1 MRKRKTMDGNTAA
14 AYISY
19 AFTEL
24 AAIYP
29 ITPSSTMA
37 ELVDQ
42 WSAQGKHN
50 LFGQPVKV
58 VEMQSEAGAAGVVH
72 GSLKTGALTT
82 TYTASQG
89 LLLMV
94 PNMYKIAGEMLPGV
108 FHVASRAVTTNAL
121 NIFGDHTD
129 VMATRQTG
137 FAMLAESSVQEVMDL
152 APVAH
157 LAAIEANIPFLNFF
171 DGFRTSHEIQKIEVL
186 DYEELAQLVNHE
198 KLATFRQKAMNP
210 NHPTTSGTNQN
221 PDIHFQQRE
230 TINQHYQTLPEIV
243 RFYMKKINALR
254 GTNYDLVDYYGAS
267 DAEEVIV
274 SMGSSTQTIQQ
285 TVDHLCA
292 SGRKVGVLSIHL
304 YRPFPLEVFLEKLPA
319 IVKSIAVLDRSKEPG
334 ANGESLLLD
343 VQSAMYDAAMR
354 PTIIGG
360 RYGLGSKDVTPDQIV
375 AVYDE
380 LLKPKASQKKRF
392 TIGITDDVTQLSLPS
407 KGTLDLTDPSTF
419 QAKFW
424 GFGSDGTVGANKSA
438 IKIIGDHTEKYVQGY
453 FHYDSKKSGG
463 LTVSHLRFGDTPIRS
478 TYLVEHAD
486 FVACHTPAYLHTYD
500 LLKGLKKGGTFLLNT
515 TWSQEQIFKNL
526 PKKMKRYLAENEIR
540 FYTINAMQLAME
552 VGLGGRINTA
562 METAFF
568 YLANIIPTEEILPIL
583 KEEALK
589 SYRHKSMAIVEKNQA
604 AIDRTIELLQEIPVP
619 SKWATIEV
627 PERTSTATT
636 QFVREIVEPINRQEG
651 NQLSV
656 GTLVRNQMTEGV
668 IPVGT
673 TAVEKRG
680 IAVEVPEWLSDR
692 CTMCNECAFV
702 CPHAAIRPFLA
713 DEDEL
718 AEAPEGFIVREM
730 RGANGQKYRIQVSV
744 EDCTGCGLCV
754 EACPAKGKAL
764 TMRPYEEQK
773 EQALNWAFAMTLRQ
787 KENPAKP
794 GTVLGS
800 QFNKP
805 LLEFSGACAG
815 CGETPYV
822 KLLTQMFGDRMM
834 IANATGCS
842 SIWGGTSPVSP
853 YTTNHLGQG
862 PAWSNSLFEDNA
874 EYGYGMFLANQTRR
888 EKLAAQLQSL
898 KAAVSEELQALIED
912 WDFHREESAG
922 TQQRAAKLIA
932 ALEAEVSDT
941 PQLAPILKEKD
952 LFVKPSQW
960 MIGGDGWAYDIG
972 FGGIDHVLASG
983 ADVNILVLDNEVYSN
998 TGGQVSKATP
1008 TSAIAKFAASG
1019 KFVSKKDLGMMAMT
1033 YGHVYVAQIA
1043 SGANQMQTIKA
1054 FEEAER
1060 FPGPSIIIAYTPCIT
1075 HGLAG
1080 GMRQSLK
1087 EAQEAVA
1094 SGYWSLYRYNPLLA
1108 EKGKQPMTLDFKKPA
1123 FDQMPAFMQ
1132 TQVRFASLHSANPN
1146 AAQALFEKTVS
1157 DAKTRFYNYA
1167 RLAGQEEKI
1176 RAKLEKTDVTD
1187 ENSPLESGHP
1197 EQTSAVKSTR
1207 VRRERQTLSE
1217 EQLAERAARRAAR
1230 AKRRQQE

>member
-157 LAAIEANIPFLNFF
+157 LVAIEANIPFLNFF

-198 KLATFRQKAMNP
+198 KLTAFRQKAMNP

-319 IVKSIAVLDRSKEPG
+319 TVKSIAVLDRSKEPG

-343 VQSAMYDAAMR
+343 VQSAMYDAAIR

-478 TYLVEHAD
+478 TYLIEHAD

-515 TWSQEQIFKNL
+515 TWSQEQILNNL

-619 SKWATIEV
+619 SEWATIEV
-627 PERTSTATT
+627 PERTSTAMT

-718 AEAPEGFIVREM
+718 TEAPEGFIVREM

-773 EQALNWAFAMTLRQ
+773 EQAVNWAFAMTLRQ

-898 KAAVSEELQALIED
+898 KAAVSEELQALIDD
-912 WDFHREESAG
+912 WDLHREESAG

-932 ALEAEVSDT
+932 ALEAEASTT
-941 PQLAPILKEKD
+941 PQLNKILQEKD

-1108 EKGKQPMTLDFKKPA
+1108 ENGKQPMTLDFKKPA

-1132 TQVRFASLHSANPN
+1132 TQVRFASLQSANPN
-1146 AAQALFEKTVS
+1146 AAEALFEKTVS

-1176 RAKLEKTDVTD
+1176 RAKLEKNVSTDT
-1187 ENSPLESGHP
+1187 
-1197 EQTSAVKSTR
+1197 EQPMAVKTER
-1207 VRRERQTLSE
+1207 VRREKQPLSE

>member
-198 KLATFRQKAMNP
+198 KLTAFRQKAMNP

-319 IVKSIAVLDRSKEPG
+319 TVKSIAVLDRSKEPG

-343 VQSAMYDAAMR
+343 VQSAMYDAAIR

-478 TYLVEHAD
+478 TYLIEHAD

-515 TWSQEQIFKNL
+515 TWSQEQILKNL

-627 PERTSTATT
+627 PKRTSTATT

-718 AEAPEGFIVREM
+718 TEAPEGFIVREM

-898 KAAVSEELQALIED
+898 KANVSEELQALIDD
-912 WDFHREESAG
+912 WDLHREESAG
-922 TQQRAAKLIA
+922 TQQRATKLIA
-932 ALEAEVSDT
+932 ALEAEAATT
-941 PQLAPILKEKD
+941 PQLNKILQEKD

-1132 TQVRFASLHSANPN
+1132 TQVRFASLQSANPN

-1176 RAKLEKTDVTD
+1176 RAKLEKKVSTDA
-1187 ENSPLESGHP
+1187 
-1197 EQTSAVKSTR
+1197 EQPTAVKTER
-1207 VRRERQTLSE
+1207 VRREKQPLSE
-1217 EQLAERAARRAAR
+1217 EQIAERAARRAAR

>member
-319 IVKSIAVLDRSKEPG
+319 TVKSIAVLDRSKEPG

-343 VQSAMYDAAMR
+343 VQSAMYDAAIR
-354 PTIIGG
+354 PSIIGG

-392 TIGITDDVTQLSLPS
+392 TIGITDDVTQMSLPS

-478 TYLVEHAD
+478 TYLIEHAD

-515 TWSQEQIFKNL
+515 TWSQEQILKNL

-568 YLANIIPTEEILPIL
+568 YLANIIPTEEIMPIL

-627 PERTSTATT
+627 PKRTSTATT

-718 AEAPEGFIVREM
+718 NEAPEGFIVREM

-898 KAAVSEELQALIED
+898 KANVSEELQALIDD
-912 WDFHREESAG
+912 WDLHREESAG

-932 ALEAEVSDT
+932 ALEAEAATT
-941 PQLAPILKEKD
+941 PQLNKILQEKD

-1094 SGYWSLYRYNPLLA
+1094 SGYWSLYRYNPLLT

-1132 TQVRFASLHSANPN
+1132 TQVRFASLQSANPN

-1176 RAKLEKTDVTD
+1176 RAKLEKKVSTDA
-1187 ENSPLESGHP
+1187 
-1197 EQTSAVKSTR
+1197 EQPTAVKTER
-1207 VRRERQTLSE
+1207 VRREKQPLSE

>member
-198 KLATFRQKAMNP
+198 KLAAFRQKAMNP

-254 GTNYDLVDYYGAS
+254 GTNYDLVDYYGAA

-319 IVKSIAVLDRSKEPG
+319 TVKSIAVLDRSKEPG

-343 VQSAMYDAAMR
+343 VQSAMYDAAIR

-380 LLKPKASQKKRF
+380 LIKPKASQKKRF

-478 TYLVEHAD
+478 TYLIEHAD

-515 TWSQEQIFKNL
+515 TWSQEQILNNL

-619 SKWATIEV
+619 SEWATIEV
-627 PERTSTATT
+627 PERTSTAMT

-718 AEAPEGFIVREM
+718 TEAPEGFIVREM

-898 KAAVSEELQALIED
+898 KAAVSEELQALIDD
-912 WDFHREESAG
+912 WDLHREESAG

-932 ALEAEVSDT
+932 ALEAEASTT
-941 PQLAPILKEKD
+941 PQLNKILQEKD

-1108 EKGKQPMTLDFKKPA
+1108 ENGKQPMTLDFKKPA

-1132 TQVRFASLHSANPN
+1132 TQVRFASLQSANPN

-1176 RAKLEKTDVTD
+1176 RAKLEKNVSTDT
-1187 ENSPLESGHP
+1187 
-1197 EQTSAVKSTR
+1197 EQPMAVKTER
-1207 VRRERQTLSE
+1207 VRREKQPLSE

>member
-72 GSLKTGALTT
+72 GSLKTGVLTT

-198 KLATFRQKAMNP
+198 KLTAFRQKAMNP

-319 IVKSIAVLDRSKEPG
+319 TVKSIAVLDRSKEPG

-343 VQSAMYDAAMR
+343 VQSAMYDAAIR

-478 TYLVEHAD
+478 TYLIEHAD

-515 TWSQEQIFKNL
+515 TWSQEQILKNL

-568 YLANIIPTEEILPIL
+568 YLANIIPTEEIMPIL

-627 PERTSTATT
+627 PKRTSTATT

-718 AEAPEGFIVREM
+718 TEAPEGFIVREM
-730 RGANGQKYRIQVSV
+730 RGVNGQKYRIQVSV

-898 KAAVSEELQALIED
+898 KANVSEELQALIDD
-912 WDFHREESAG
+912 WDLHREESAG

-932 ALEAEVSDT
+932 ALEAEAATT
-941 PQLAPILKEKD
+941 PQLNKILQEKD

-1132 TQVRFASLHSANPN
+1132 TQVRFASLQSANPN

-1176 RAKLEKTDVTD
+1176 RAKLEKKVSTYA
-1187 ENSPLESGHP
+1187 
-1197 EQTSAVKSTR
+1197 EQPTAVKTER
-1207 VRRERQTLSE
+1207 VRREKQPLSE

>member
-186 DYEELAQLVNHE
+186 DYEELAQFVNHE
-198 KLATFRQKAMNP
+198 KLTAFRQKAMNP

-230 TINQHYQTLPEIV
+230 TINQHYQTLPDIV

-319 IVKSIAVLDRSKEPG
+319 TVKSIAVLDRSKEPG

-478 TYLVEHAD
+478 TYLIEHAD

-515 TWSQEQIFKNL
+515 TWSQEQILKNL

-619 SKWATIEV
+619 SKWATLEV

-651 NQLSV
+651 NQLTV

-718 AEAPEGFIVREM
+718 TEAPEGFIVREM

-898 KAAVSEELQALIED
+898 KANVSEELQTLID
-912 WDFHREESAG
+912 VWDLHREESAG

-932 ALEAEVSDT
+932 ALEAEAATT
-941 PQLAPILKEKD
+941 PQLNKILQEKD

-1060 FPGPSIIIAYTPCIT
+1060 FRGPSIIIAYTPCIT

-1132 TQVRFASLHSANPN
+1132 TQVRFASLQSANPN

-1176 RAKLEKTDVTD
+1176 RAKLEKKVSTDA
-1187 ENSPLESGHP
+1187 
-1197 EQTSAVKSTR
+1197 EQPTAVKTER
-1207 VRRERQTLSE
+1207 VRREKQPLSE
-1217 EQLAERAARRAAR
+1217 EQIAERAARRAAR

>member
-186 DYEELAQLVNHE
+186 DYEELAQLVNHG

-319 IVKSIAVLDRSKEPG
+319 TVKSIAVLDRSKEPG

-343 VQSAMYDAAMR
+343 VQSAMYDAAIR

-392 TIGITDDVTQLSLPS
+392 TIGITDDVTQMSLPS

-478 TYLVEHAD
+478 TYLIEHAD

-515 TWSQEQIFKNL
+515 TWSQEQILKNL

-627 PERTSTATT
+627 PKRTSTATT

-718 AEAPEGFIVREM
+718 TEAPEGFIVREM

-898 KAAVSEELQALIED
+898 KANVSEELQALIDD
-912 WDFHREESAG
+912 WDLHREESAG

-932 ALEAEVSDT
+932 ALEAEAATT
-941 PQLAPILKEKD
+941 PQLNKILQEKD

-1094 SGYWSLYRYNPLLA
+1094 SGYWSLYRYNPLLT

-1132 TQVRFASLHSANPN
+1132 TQVRFASLQSANPN

-1176 RAKLEKTDVTD
+1176 RAKLEKKVSTD
-1187 ENSPLESGHP
+1187 E
-1197 EQTSAVKSTR
+1197 EQPTAVKTER
-1207 VRRERQTLSE
+1207 VRREKRPLSE

>member
-198 KLATFRQKAMNP
+198 KLAAFRQKAMNP

-254 GTNYDLVDYYGAS
+254 GTNYDLVDYYGAA

-304 YRPFPLEVFLEKLPA
+304 YRPFPLEVFLEKMPA
-319 IVKSIAVLDRSKEPG
+319 TVKSIAVLDRSKEPG

-343 VQSAMYDAAMR
+343 VQSAMYDAAIR

-380 LLKPKASQKKRF
+380 LIKPKASQKKRF

-478 TYLVEHAD
+478 TYLIEHAD

-515 TWSQEQIFKNL
+515 TWSQEQILNNL
-526 PKKMKRYLAENEIR
+526 PKKMKRYLAENDIR

-619 SKWATIEV
+619 SEWATIEV
-627 PERTSTATT
+627 PERTSTAMT

-718 AEAPEGFIVREM
+718 TEAPEGFIVREM

-898 KAAVSEELQALIED
+898 KAAVSEELQALIDD
-912 WDFHREESAG
+912 WDLHREESAG

-932 ALEAEVSDT
+932 ALEAEASTT
-941 PQLAPILKEKD
+941 PQLNKILQEKD

-1108 EKGKQPMTLDFKKPA
+1108 KNGKQPMTLDFKKPA

-1132 TQVRFASLHSANPN
+1132 TQVRFASLQSANPN
-1146 AAQALFEKTVS
+1146 AAEALFEKTVS

-1176 RAKLEKTDVTD
+1176 RAKLEKNVSTDT
-1187 ENSPLESGHP
+1187 
-1197 EQTSAVKSTR
+1197 EQPMAVKTER
-1207 VRRERQTLSE
+1207 VRREKQPLSE

>member
-1 MRKRKTMDGNTAA
+1 MKRKTMDGNTAA

-42 WSAQGKHN
+42 WSAQGKKN
-50 LFGQPVKV
+50 IFGQPVKV

-89 LLLMV
+89 LLLML
-94 PNMYKIAGEMLPGV
+94 PNMYKIAGELLPGV

-129 VMATRQTG
+129 VMAARQTG

-157 LAAIEANIPFLNFF
+157 LAAIEANVPFLNFF
-171 DGFRTSHEIQKIEVL
+171 DGFRTSHEIQKIEVI
-186 DYEELAQLVNHE
+186 DYADLAQMVNQD
-198 KLATFRQKAMNP
+198 KVTAFRKKAMNP
-210 NHPTTSGTNQN
+210 NHPTISGTNQS
-221 PDIHFQQRE
+221 PEIHFQQRE
-230 TINQHYQTLPEIV
+230 TINQYYDNLPEIV
-243 RFYMKKINALR
+243 RGYMQQINQLR
-254 GTNYDLVDYYGAS
+254 GTSYDLVNYYGAE
-267 DAEEVIV
+267 DATEVIV
-274 SMGSSTQTIQQ
+274 TIGSSAQTIQQ
-285 TVDHLCA
+285 TVDYLNRQ
-292 SGRKVGVLSIHL
+292 GRKVGLLTIHL
-304 YRPFPLEVFLEKLPA
+304 YRPFPLAVFLEKLPQT
-319 IVKSIAVLDRSKEPG
+319 VQSIAVLDRSKEPG

-343 VQSAMYDAAMR
+343 VQSAMYDAAIR

-380 LLKPKASQKKRF
+380 LLQPQSVQKKRF
-392 TIGITDDVTQLSLPS
+392 TIGIVDDVTGLSLAS
-407 KGTLDLTDPSTF
+407 KGALDLTNPATF

-438 IKIIGDHTEKYVQGY
+438 IKIIGDQTDKYVQGY

-478 TYLVEHAD
+478 TYLIEHAD
-486 FVACHTPAYLHTYD
+486 FIACHTPAYLHTYD

-515 TWSQEQIFKNL
+515 TWNEAQIMKNL
-526 PKKMKRYLAENEIR
+526 PKKMKRYLAENEIA

-568 YLANIIPTEEILPIL
+568 YLADIMPIDQIIPIL

-589 SYRHKSMAIVEKNQA
+589 SYGHKSMAIVEKNQL
-604 AIDRTIELLQEIPVP
+604 AIDRTIELLHKIEIPRE
-619 SKWATIEV
+619 WATIEV
-627 PERTSTATT
+627 PVRTSHAQSTY
-636 QFVREIVEPINRQEG
+636 VREIVEPVNRQEG
-651 NQLSV
+651 NALSV
-656 GTLVRNQMTEGV
+656 GTLVNNQMTEGTM
-668 IPVGT
+668 PLGT

-680 IAVEVPEWLSDR
+680 VAVEVPEWLADR

-718 AEAPEGFIVREM
+718 SEAPEGFIVREM
-730 RGANGQKYRIQVSV
+730 RGADGQKYRIQVSV

-754 EACPAKGKAL
+754 EVCPAKGKAL
-764 TMRPYEEQK
+764 TMKPYEEQK
-773 EQALNWAFAMTLRQ
+773 EQAVNWAFAMTLRQ

-794 GTVLGS
+794 GTVMGS
-800 QFNKP
+800 QFTKP

-842 SIWGGTSPVSP
+842 SIWGAAAPVSP
-853 YTTNHLGQG
+853 YTTNAEGQG

-888 EKLAAQLQSL
+888 EALAEQLEALQ
-898 KAAVSEELQALIED
+898 AFVSEVTQELISD
-912 WDFHREESAG
+912 WLAHREDSAG
-922 TQQRAAKLIA
+922 TQQRAAKLTA
-932 ALEAEVSDT
+932 ALTADSDKH
-941 PQLAPILKEKD
+941 PAIANVLANND

-1008 TSAIAKFAASG
+1008 ASAIAKFAANG
-1019 KFVSKKDLGMMAMT
+1019 KYAAKKDLGMMAMT

-1060 FPGPSIIIAYTPCIT
+1060 FPGPSLIIAYTPCIT

-1087 EAQEAVA
+1087 EAKEAVA

-1108 EKGKQPMTLDFKKPA
+1108 EAGKTPMTLDFKKPD
-1123 FDQMPAFMQ
+1123 FNLMPAFMD
-1132 TQVRFASLHSANPN
+1132 TQIRFASLRNAN
-1146 AAQALFEKTVS
+1146 ATASEGLFAKTVN
-1157 DAKTRFYNYA
+1157 DARTRFYRYA
-1167 RLAGQEEKI
+1167 RIAGVEDKI
-1176 RAKLEKTDVTD
+1176 RAKLEPANLEASIHKSD
-1187 ENSPLESGHP
+1187 LESTASARTVEGKKERKARTLTP
-1197 EQTSAVKSTR
+1197 EEAAAK
-1207 VRRERQTLSE
+1207 E
-1217 EQLAERAARRAAR
+1217 ARRAAR
-1230 AKRRQQE
+1230 AARRKQP

>member
-319 IVKSIAVLDRSKEPG
+319 TVKSIAVLDRSKEPG

-343 VQSAMYDAAMR
+343 VQSAMYDAAIR

-478 TYLVEHAD
+478 TYLIEHAD

-515 TWSQEQIFKNL
+515 TWSQEQILKNL

-568 YLANIIPTEEILPIL
+568 YLANIIPTEKILPIL

-627 PERTSTATT
+627 PKRTSTATT

-718 AEAPEGFIVREM
+718 TEAPEGFIVREM

-898 KAAVSEELQALIED
+898 KANVSEELQTLIDD
-912 WDFHREESAG
+912 WDLHREESAG

-932 ALEAEVSDT
+932 ALEAEAATT
-941 PQLAPILKEKD
+941 PQLNKILQEKD

-1132 TQVRFASLHSANPN
+1132 TQVRFASLQSANPN

-1176 RAKLEKTDVTD
+1176 RAKLEKKVSTDA
-1187 ENSPLESGHP
+1187 
-1197 EQTSAVKSTR
+1197 EQPTAVKTER
-1207 VRRERQTLSE
+1207 VRREKQPLSE

>member
-198 KLATFRQKAMNP
+198 KLTAFRQKAMNP

-230 TINQHYQTLPEIV
+230 TINQHYQTVPEIV

-319 IVKSIAVLDRSKEPG
+319 TVKSIAVLDRSKEPG

-343 VQSAMYDAAMR
+343 VQSAMYDAAIR

-478 TYLVEHAD
+478 TYLIEHAD

-515 TWSQEQIFKNL
+515 TWSQEQILKNL

-583 KEEALK
+583 KEEVLK

-627 PERTSTATT
+627 PKRTSTATT

-718 AEAPEGFIVREM
+718 TEAPEGFIVREM

-898 KAAVSEELQALIED
+898 KANVSEELQALIDD
-912 WDFHREESAG
+912 WDLHREESAG

-932 ALEAEVSDT
+932 ALEAEAATT
-941 PQLAPILKEKD
+941 PQLNKILQEKD

-1094 SGYWSLYRYNPLLA
+1094 SGYWSLYRYNPLLT

-1132 TQVRFASLHSANPN
+1132 TQVRFASLQSANPN

-1176 RAKLEKTDVTD
+1176 RAKLEKKVSTDA
-1187 ENSPLESGHP
+1187 
-1197 EQTSAVKSTR
+1197 EQPTAVKTER
-1207 VRRERQTLSE
+1207 VRREKQPLSE

>member
-19 AFTEL
+19 SFTEL

-198 KLATFRQKAMNP
+198 KLTAFRQKAMNP

-230 TINQHYQTLPEIV
+230 TINQQYQTLPEIV

-319 IVKSIAVLDRSKEPG
+319 TVKSIAVLDRSKEPG

-343 VQSAMYDAAMR
+343 VQSAMYDAAIR

-478 TYLVEHAD
+478 TYLIEHAD

-515 TWSQEQIFKNL
+515 TWSQEQILKNL

-718 AEAPEGFIVREM
+718 NEAPEGFIVREM
-730 RGANGQKYRIQVSV
+730 RGVNGQKYRIQVSV

-898 KAAVSEELQALIED
+898 KANVSEELQALIDD
-912 WDFHREESAG
+912 WDLHREESAG

-932 ALEAEVSDT
+932 ALEAEAATT
-941 PQLAPILKEKD
+941 PQLNKILQEKD

-1132 TQVRFASLHSANPN
+1132 TQVRFASLQSANPN

-1176 RAKLEKTDVTD
+1176 RAKLEKKVSTDA
-1187 ENSPLESGHP
+1187 
-1197 EQTSAVKSTR
+1197 EQPTAVKTER
-1207 VRRERQTLSE
+1207 VRREKQPLSE

>member
-186 DYEELAQLVNHE
+186 DYEELAQLVNHG

-319 IVKSIAVLDRSKEPG
+319 TVKSIAVLDRSKEPG

-343 VQSAMYDAAMR
+343 VQSAMYDAAIR

-478 TYLVEHAD
+478 TYLIEHAD

-515 TWSQEQIFKNL
+515 TWSQEQILKNL

-627 PERTSTATT
+627 PKRTSTATT

-718 AEAPEGFIVREM
+718 TEAPEGFIVREM

-898 KAAVSEELQALIED
+898 KANVSEELQALIDD
-912 WDFHREESAG
+912 WDLHREESAG

-932 ALEAEVSDT
+932 ALEAEAATT
-941 PQLAPILKEKD
+941 PQLNKILQEKD

-1094 SGYWSLYRYNPLLA
+1094 SGYWSLYRYNPLLT

-1132 TQVRFASLHSANPN
+1132 TQVRFASLQSANPN

-1176 RAKLEKTDVTD
+1176 RAKLEKKVSTD
-1187 ENSPLESGHP
+1187 E
-1197 EQTSAVKSTR
+1197 EQPTAVKTER
-1207 VRRERQTLSE
+1207 VRREKRPLSE

>member
-198 KLATFRQKAMNP
+198 KLTAFRQKAMNP

-319 IVKSIAVLDRSKEPG
+319 TVKSIAVLDRSKEPG

-343 VQSAMYDAAMR
+343 VQSAMYDAAIR

-478 TYLVEHAD
+478 TYLIEHAD

-515 TWSQEQIFKNL
+515 TWSQEQILKNL

-627 PERTSTATT
+627 PKRTSTATT

-718 AEAPEGFIVREM
+718 TEAPEGFIVREM

-898 KAAVSEELQALIED
+898 KANVSEELQALIDD
-912 WDFHREESAG
+912 WDLHREESAG

-932 ALEAEVSDT
+932 ALEAEAATT
-941 PQLAPILKEKD
+941 PQLNKILQEKD

-1132 TQVRFASLHSANPN
+1132 TQVRFASLQSANPN

-1176 RAKLEKTDVTD
+1176 RAKLEKKVSTDA
-1187 ENSPLESGHP
+1187 
-1197 EQTSAVKSTR
+1197 EQPTAVKTER
-1207 VRRERQTLSE
+1207 VRREKQPLSE
-1217 EQLAERAARRAAR
+1217 EQIAERAARRAAR

>member
-198 KLATFRQKAMNP
+198 KLAAFRQKAMNP

-319 IVKSIAVLDRSKEPG
+319 TVKSIAVLDRSKEPG

-360 RYGLGSKDVTPDQIV
+360 RYGLVSKDVTPDQIV

-478 TYLVEHAD
+478 TYLIEHAD

-515 TWSQEQIFKNL
+515 TWSQEQIIKNL

-619 SKWATIEV
+619 SMWATIEV

-932 ALEAEVSDT
+932 ALEVEVFDT

-1187 ENSPLESGHP
+1187 ENSPVESGHP

>member
-221 PDIHFQQRE
+221 TDIHFQQRE

-319 IVKSIAVLDRSKEPG
+319 TVKSIAVLDRSKEPG

-343 VQSAMYDAAMR
+343 VQSAMYDAAIR
-354 PTIIGG
+354 PTLIGG

-478 TYLVEHAD
+478 TYLIEHAD

-515 TWSQEQIFKNL
+515 TWSQEQILKNL

-627 PERTSTATT
+627 PKRTSTATT

-718 AEAPEGFIVREM
+718 TEAPEGFIVREM

-754 EACPAKGKAL
+754 EVCPAKGKAL

-898 KAAVSEELQALIED
+898 KANVSEELQALIDD
-912 WDFHREESAG
+912 WDLHREESAG

-932 ALEAEVSDT
+932 ALEAEAATT
-941 PQLAPILKEKD
+941 PQLNKILQEKD

-1043 SGANQMQTIKA
+1043 SGANQMQTTKA

-1132 TQVRFASLHSANPN
+1132 TQVRFASLQSANPN

-1176 RAKLEKTDVTD
+1176 RAKLEKKVSTDA
-1187 ENSPLESGHP
+1187 
-1197 EQTSAVKSTR
+1197 EQPTAVKTER
-1207 VRRERQTLSE
+1207 VRREKQPLSE
-1217 EQLAERAARRAAR
+1217 EQIAERAARRAAR

>member
-198 KLATFRQKAMNP
+198 KLTAFRQKAMNP

-230 TINQHYQTLPEIV
+230 TINQYYQTLPEIV

-319 IVKSIAVLDRSKEPG
+319 TVKSIAVLDRSKEPG

-343 VQSAMYDAAMR
+343 VQSAMYDAAIR

-478 TYLVEHAD
+478 TYLIEHAD

-515 TWSQEQIFKNL
+515 TWSQEQILKNL

-627 PERTSTATT
+627 PKRTSTATT

-718 AEAPEGFIVREM
+718 TEAPEGFIVREM

-898 KAAVSEELQALIED
+898 KANVSEELQALIDD
-912 WDFHREESAG
+912 WDLHREESAG

-932 ALEAEVSDT
+932 ALEAEAATT
-941 PQLAPILKEKD
+941 PQLNKILQEKD

-1094 SGYWSLYRYNPLLA
+1094 SGYWSLYRYNPLLT

-1132 TQVRFASLHSANPN
+1132 TQVRFASLQSANPN

-1176 RAKLEKTDVTD
+1176 RAKLEKKVSTDA
-1187 ENSPLESGHP
+1187 
-1197 EQTSAVKSTR
+1197 EQPTAVKTER
-1207 VRRERQTLSE
+1207 VRREKQPLSE